1 MSMNNISIESV
12 QEFAIATG
20 VTILIITFVIVWVA
34 MFVIAGLKLMF
45 RIMDKIE
52 KKSNSKDSQK
62 IVDLALRFDEN
73 GNVLPQKVIKS
84 PMPTTSQQTDQK

>member
-1 MSMNNISIESV
+1 
-12 QEFAIATG
+12 
-20 VTILIITFVIVWVA
+20 
-34 MFVIAGLKLMF
+34 MF